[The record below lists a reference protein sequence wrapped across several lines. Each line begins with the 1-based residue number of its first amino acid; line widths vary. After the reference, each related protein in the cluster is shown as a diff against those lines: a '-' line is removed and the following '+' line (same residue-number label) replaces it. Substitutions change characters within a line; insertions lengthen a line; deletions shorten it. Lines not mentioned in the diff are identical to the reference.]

1 LPTFVK
7 KLLGSIEYTQAWLR
21 GDESIDGDHV
31 HEGLRLADGSGWV
44 GIGDTNINGES
55 DKPTQVKVTKIQSI
69 FSFLL
74 TKADMVHQLERQ

>member
-1 LPTFVK
+1 M
-7 KLLGSIEYTQAWLR
+7 R

-31 HEGLRLADGSGWV
+31 HEGLRLANGRGWV

-69 FSFLL
+69 FSFSS
-74 TKADMVHQLERQ
+74 KR

>member
-1 LPTFVK
+1 
-7 KLLGSIEYTQAWLR
+7 LR

-69 FSFLL
+69 FSFLS
-74 TKADMVHQLERQ
+74 KEADMAHQLDQP

>member
-1 LPTFVK
+1 MSIFVK
-7 KLLGSIEYTQAWLR
+7 NLLGSIGYTQAWLR

-69 FSFLL
+69 FPFFLKKSKHG
-74 TKADMVHQLERQ
+74 TPTR